1 MHYYVV
7 RCTESILHMLINI
20 YFITKKSFYTFN
32 SLDNKVVQHIL
43 RSQAVLL
50 LCSLSPP
57 LKMQVCLFFLH
68 QYPLYQSRKVDI
80 FGTHLFTA
88 FLNKLRFFR
97 EYSVL
102 KCVFS
107 LQFSLKKSLPVV
119 YWCIISQSIA
129 RTLTIKFV
137 EIGIALSVSRQ
148 IRVQ

>member
-68 QYPLYQSRKVDI
+68 QYPLYQSRKVPLSFLYNLSTPITTTVCHVYNII
-80 FGTHLFTA
+80 FYLD
-88 FLNKLRFFR
+88 
-97 EYSVL
+97 
-102 KCVFS
+102 KC
-107 LQFSLKKSLPVV
+107 
-119 YWCIISQSIA
+119 SILHIYYVQ
-129 RTLTIKFV
+129 TYLCSILHIV
-137 EIGIALSVSRQ
+137 
-148 IRVQ
+148 IRRIYHG